1 MTMTTTATPTYRYI
15 FLLPFFSPPRPRP
28 ATSYDMSDLD
38 RPRCRLVIRISS
50 SGRRRGP
57 HIRQEPL
64 HPGGGPKLNGIRD
77 LLLRKRDVRG
87 AHIHRDAVAL
97 LLRPKDLIARDR
109 DHLPSLL
116 ILEEVAYRTRHR
128 TELHE
133 IETGIVRVAMRRAR
147 EEQQSRLVAKQVAL
161 HRKEERH
168 ALPVVVH
175 RDFRGRVGFV
185 EDSIRCRSR
194 TRDLGEDDPRTL
206 LRSNRFD
213 SHAQPQRREVQ
224 VVDAVLHVHV
234 AEDHPSPQT
243 PKPLRNCSAVS
254 PSSTCENVS
263 KSETAEYSA
272 SCSSR

>member
-38 RPRCRLVIRISS
+38 RPSCRLVIRISS
-50 SGRRRGP
+50 SGRRRP
-57 HIRQEPL
+57 HIQQEPL
-64 HPGGGPKLNGIRD
+64 HPVGGPKLNRIRD

-87 AHIHRDAVAL
+87 AHIHCNAVAL
-97 LLRPKDLIARDR
+97 LLRPKDLVPRNR

-116 ILEEVAYRTRHR
+116 ILEEVADRTRHR
-128 TELHE
+128 PELHE
-133 IETGIVRVAMRRAR
+133 KEAGIVRVAVRRAR
-147 EEQQSRLVAKQVAL
+147 EEEKSRLVAKQVAL
-161 HRKEERH
+161 DRAEKRH
-168 ALPVVVH
+168 AFPVVVH
-175 RDFRGRVGFV
+175 RDFRDCVSFV
-185 EDSIRCRSR
+185 EDSIRCRSG
-194 TRDLGEDDPRTL
+194 TRHLGEGDPRTL
-206 LRSNRFD
+206 LGSQRFD

-224 VVDAVLHVHV
+224 VVDAILHVHV

-243 PKPLRNCSAVS
+243 PKPFRNCSAIS